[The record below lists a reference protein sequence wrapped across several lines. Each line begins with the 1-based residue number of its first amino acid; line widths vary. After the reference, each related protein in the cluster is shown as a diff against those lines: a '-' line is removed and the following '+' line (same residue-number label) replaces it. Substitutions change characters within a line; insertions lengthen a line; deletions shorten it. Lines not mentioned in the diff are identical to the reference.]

1 MPVGKKIT
9 PMKKSPM
16 KFDPVTLAVIAGVK
30 LVGEGIKAYGDWK
43 SSKNQIE
50 EQRDAKKRNRERYY
64 ENVETIKGMEINNP
78 YAGIQ
83 TQFENPYEDL
93 TINTQQAEFE
103 SQQAAQSRANIMSQF
118 GGAAGGS
125 GIAGLAQAMANQA
138 TLQRART
145 SANIGRQ
152 EARNQALA
160 AQGAARAQQM
170 EQQAEQRVA
179 YGEYLRQQAENQ
191 RTFGLMDAQ
200 AGYDASKMA
209 SQQNIRFL
217 QNQKT
222 SAITSGVA
230 NALGVVGQFAAAGGF
245 SGGTGG
251 GATPAAKTTTEL
263 IKPIV
268 EQKIGETPISEF
280 DINNITQSNAFSTP
294 GTSFDLPIVN
304 SNPFAMYDNFSKEQL
319 IDKMGDMMTQGT
331 YDPSSGGE
339 SAYIQNLI
347 NKASNDPTRYT
358 I

>member
-1 MPVGKKIT
+1 MPVGKKTT

-16 KFDPVTLAVIAGVK
+16 KLTGLEIMAIASLAGT
-30 LVGEGIKAYGDWK
+30 GIKAYGNWRN
-43 SSKNQIE
+43 SKKQIE
-50 EQRDAKKRNRERYY
+50 QQRDAKKENRERYY

-93 TINTQQAEFE
+93 TVNTQQAEFE
-103 SQQAAQSRANIMSQF
+103 SQQAAQNRANIMSQF
-118 GGAAGGS
+118 GGTAGGS

-138 TLQRART
+138 TLQRTRT
-145 SANIGRQ
+145 SASIGQQ

-170 EQQAEQRVA
+170 EQQAEQTVA
-179 YGEYLRQQAENQ
+179 YGEYLRQQGENQ
-191 RTFGLMDAQ
+191 RALNLANLQ
-200 AGYDASKMA
+200 AGYDASKMT
-209 SQQNIRFL
+209 SSQNIQAL
-217 QNQKT
+217 QNRKT
-222 SAITSGVA
+222 SAITGGIA
-230 NALGVVGQFAAAGGF
+230 GALGVVGQFARYGGF
-245 SGGTGG
+245 GGGTGE
-251 GATPAAKTTTEL
+251 GATPVANTTTDL
-263 IKPIV
+263 LKPIV

-280 DINNITQSNAFSTP
+280 DINDITESNAFSTP

-304 SNPFAMYDNFSKEQL
+304 SNPFAMYDSFSKEQL
-319 IDKMGDMMTQGT
+319 IDKIGDMMTQGT

-347 NKASNDPTRYT
+347 NQASNDPTRYK